1 LHYYQHNIADYRK
14 DTTHLTLLE
23 HGCYRQLLDQFY
35 LDETPLPL
43 EEDKLFR
50 LFNARTEDEK
60 NAIRN
65 VINDFWVKTEDG
77 YVQGRSKTEIELYKD
92 RLESATK
99 SAKKRWD
106 KGSMPTLCEP
116 NANPMPTHC
125 QPNANSLTKE
135 LNNLITKQPNNS
147 YISKDFDVFWES
159 YPKKKKKEDARK
171 AWNTTRPNI
180 EDVLKALEWQ
190 KQSPEWFKQ
199 GGQFIPYPASW
210 IRSHSWEDEKSVSVT
225 F

>member
-1 LHYYQHNIADYRK
+1 MHYYQHNIADYRK

-35 LDETPLPL
+35 LDEKPLPAD
-43 EEDKLFR
+43 EEKLFR

-60 NAIRN
+60 TAIKN

-92 RLESATK
+92 RLETASK

-106 KGSMPTLCEP
+106 KGSMPTQ
-116 NANPMPTHC
+116 C
-125 QPNANSLTKE
+125 QPNANPLLTTNHKP
-135 LNNLITKQPNNS
+135 ITINQEPLTNINTLG
-147 YISKDFDVFWES
+147 DFDLFWS
-159 YPKKKKKEDARK
+159 AYPKKVGKEAARK
-171 AWNTTRPNI
+171 SFDKIRPNI
-180 EDVLKALEWQ
+180 EVILKAIAWQ
-190 KQSPEWFKQ
+190 KESKAWFEK
-199 GGQFIPYPASW
+199 GGQFIPNPATW
-210 IRSHSWEDEKSVSVT
+210 INQHRWEDEQPVSLT

>member
-1 LHYYQHNIADYRK
+1 MHYYQHNIADYRK

-35 LDETPLPL
+35 LDEKPLPL

-60 NAIRN
+60 NAIKN
-65 VINDFWVKTEDG
+65 VINDFWTKTEDG

-92 RLESATK
+92 RLEVATK

-106 KGSMPTLCEP
+106 KGSMPTQ
-116 NANPMPTHC
+116 C
-125 QPNANSLTKE
+125 QPNANPLLTTNHKPIT
-135 LNNLITKQPNNS
+135 NNLITNNQ
-147 YISKDFDVFWES
+147 YISKDFDIFWNS
-159 YPKKKKKEDARK
+159 FPKKKKKEDARK

-180 EDVLKALEWQ
+180 EEVLKALEWQ

-199 GGQFIPYPASW
+199 GGQFIPYPATW

>member
-35 LDETPLPL
+35 LDEKPLPL
-43 EEDKLFR
+43 EDDKLFR

-60 NAIRN
+60 IAIKN
-65 VINDFWVKTEDG
+65 VINDFWTKTEDG

-92 RLESATK
+92 RLEVATK

-106 KGSMPTLCEP
+106 KGSMPTQ
-116 NANPMPTHC
+116 C
-125 QPNANSLTKE
+125 QPNANPLLTKE
-135 LNNLITKQPNNS
+135 LNNLITKQPINS
-147 YISKDFDVFWES
+147 YISKDFDVFWEA

-180 EDVLKALEWQ
+180 EVVLKALEWQ
-190 KQSPEWFKQ
+190 KKSPEWFKQ
-199 GGQFIPYPASW
+199 AGQFIPYPASW
-210 IRSHSWEDEKSVSVT
+210 IRSHAWEDEPSVSVT

>member
-1 LHYYQHNIADYRK
+1 MHYYQHNIADYRK

-23 HGCYRQLLDQFY
+23 HGIYRQMLDQFY
-35 LDETPLPL
+35 LDEKPLPL

-60 NAIRN
+60 NAIKN
-65 VINDFWVKTEDG
+65 VINDFWSKTEDG

-92 RLESATK
+92 RLEIATQ
-99 SAKKRWD
+99 SAKKRWN
-106 KGSMPTLCEP
+106 KGSMPTQ
-116 NANPMPTHC
+116 C
-125 QPNANSLTKE
+125 QPNANPLLTKE
-135 LNNLITKQPNNS
+135 LNNLTTKELNNLTTNI
-147 YISKDFDVFWES
+147 YISKDFDVFWQAF
-159 YPKKKKKEDARK
+159 PKKKKKEDARK

-180 EDVLKALEWQ
+180 EVVLKALEWQ

-199 GGQFIPYPASW
+199 GGQFIPYPATW
-210 IRSHSWEDEKSVSVT
+210 LRSHSWEDEKPVSVT